1 MAEVKVTGLCKSYE
15 GRPVFSG
22 VDMTFLQGEV
32 TAVLGPSGRGKT
44 TLIRVLCGLEKQDS
58 GEVRMPP
65 GMGCSVAFQEP
76 RLLPWLTVDGN
87 MEYCLGRHGADRAR
101 ALLDEL
107 GLKDSFGRYPG
118 RLSGGEQQRV
128 NLARAL
134 ASDGKLLLLDE
145 SFNSIGLAMK
155 SWLLPM
161 LRKRASS
168 EGRTTVL
175 VTHSPL
181 DVALM
186 ADRFYLMDSEGRGA
200 SGPFDIRLEDDAR
213 RLEDEATGREVHRL
227 MMLMSELET
236 GGITDDAL
244 A

>member
-1 MAEVKVTGLCKSYE
+1 MEVVSVIGLRKSYD
-15 GRPVFSG
+15 GRPVFTG
-22 VDMTFLQGEV
+22 VDMTFPEGRV

-58 GEVRMPP
+58 GEVRMPS

-87 MEYCLGRHGADRAR
+87 MEYCLGKEGAERAR
-101 ALLDEL
+101 ALLAEL
-107 GLKDSFGRYPG
+107 DLKGAGGRYPG

-155 SWLLPM
+155 SWLLPS
-161 LRKRASS
+161 LRRKASS
-168 EGRTTVL
+168 EGKITVL

-186 ADRFYLMDSEGRGA
+186 ADRFYLMDSEGQGA
-200 SGPFDIRLEDDAR
+200 SGPFDITLKDDAR
-213 RLEDEATGREVHRL
+213 RLEDEATGKEIHRL
-227 MMLMSELET
+227 MMLMSELER
-236 GGITDDAL
+236 GGITEDVL